1 VTTTADPAAVRF
13 STSLRER
20 TMPDHGD
27 AEGSTLMRDLVAGTL
42 DRERMGAL
50 LGQHLLVYRALE
62 DRARAL
68 ADDPVV
74 APFLLPGL
82 ERTPALEADVAL
94 LLGPGAAADLV
105 ALPGTAEY
113 VARLEAV
120 GAWAGGF
127 VAHHYTRFLGD
138 LSGGQHIR
146 RIVERAYPD
155 LPIRFYT
162 FDDVAS
168 PKALKD
174 RYRELLD
181 GAPWSP
187 DEQDRIVAEVKQAYR
202 LNQAMFASLEE

>member
-1 VTTTADPAAVRF
+1 VTTTATDPAAVRF

-20 TMPDHGD
+20 TMADHGD

-42 DRERMGAL
+42 ERERMGEM

-62 DRARAL
+62 ERARAL

-82 ERTPALEADVAL
+82 ERTEALEADVAL
-94 LLGPGAAADLV
+94 LLGPDATVV
-105 ALPGTAEY
+105 ARPGTAEY

-120 GAWAGGF
+120 GSWAGGF
-127 VAHHYTRFLGD
+127 VAHHYTRYLGD

-155 LPIRFYT
+155 LAIRFYT
-162 FDDVAS
+162 FEAVGS

-174 RYRELLD
+174 RYRQLLD
-181 GAPWSP
+181 EAPWP
-187 DEQDRIVAEVKQAYR
+187 VDEQDRIVAEVREAYR
-202 LNQAMFASLEE
+202 LNQAMFASLEG